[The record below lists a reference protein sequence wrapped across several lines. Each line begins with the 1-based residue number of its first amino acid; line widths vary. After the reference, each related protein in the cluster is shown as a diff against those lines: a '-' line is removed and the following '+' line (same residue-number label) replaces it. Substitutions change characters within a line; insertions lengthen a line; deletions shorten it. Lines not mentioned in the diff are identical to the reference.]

1 MSGVLKKKLINHFR
15 RIKTYSGV
23 ECRNLISFH
32 VDGGLGDHLI
42 AAQFI
47 FDLRRQTIPFDFDV
61 YSRRVELN
69 EWLYG
74 RIDGF
79 RHAFLP
85 KANYK
90 IFRDEYCLELNVHSC
105 PSVRGGLKLEC
116 EKRADFRVL
125 SKVFSLIEERS
136 QVYRRYVDHRPHF
149 DGYFG
154 QQVSLLGH
162 GRHDFGH
169 HMAGISYTGLPLP
182 IEVDHAWL
190 DRLSLTPRRY
200 ITLSNGYDDAMKAG
214 DHGLITKVFPRYDEL
229 VAQLRRLIPS
239 DIQMVQVG
247 AANSTPIRGVDHYLA
262 NRTSLKE
269 VAGLLSNSLIHIDNE
284 GGLVHLAHH
293 VGTRSAVIFG
303 PTQHE
308 YFGYKDNLNFAPSEC
323 GGCWWMRPDWMQVCV
338 RGDSRPRC
346 MASHDISLMAEKI
359 AATVVV

>member
-1 MSGVLKKKLINHFR
+1 MLRKKILNHFK
-15 RIKTYSGV
+15 RIKAYSSADDCV
-23 ECRNLISFH
+23 LISFH

-47 FDLRRQTIPFDFDV
+47 FDLRKQTIPFEFDV

-69 EWLYG
+69 EWLYEK
-74 RIDGF
+74 IDGF

-90 IFRDEYCLELNVHSC
+90 YFREKYCFELNVHSC
-105 PSVRGGLKLEC
+105 LSVRRKVKLEC
-116 EKRADFRVL
+116 DKRADFRVL
-125 SKVFSLIEERS
+125 SKVVSRIDEGSL
-136 QVYRRYVDHRPHF
+136 VFRRYVDHRPHF

-154 QQVSLLGH
+154 QQVALLGY

-169 HMAGISYTGLPLP
+169 HLAGISYTGKPLSL
-182 IEVDHAWL
+182 EVDNAWL
-190 DRLSLTPRRY
+190 ERLSLKSKRY

-214 DHGLITKVFPRYDEL
+214 AGGLVTKVFPRYDEL
-229 VAQLRRLIPS
+229 VAQLRCLIPA
-239 DIQMVQVG
+239 DIQLVQVG
-247 AANSTPIRGVDHYLA
+247 AANSTPISGMDHYLA

-338 RGDSRPRC
+338 RGDIQPRC
-346 MASHDISLMAEKI
+346 MASHDVSIMAKKI
-359 AATVVV
+359 AAEIFY